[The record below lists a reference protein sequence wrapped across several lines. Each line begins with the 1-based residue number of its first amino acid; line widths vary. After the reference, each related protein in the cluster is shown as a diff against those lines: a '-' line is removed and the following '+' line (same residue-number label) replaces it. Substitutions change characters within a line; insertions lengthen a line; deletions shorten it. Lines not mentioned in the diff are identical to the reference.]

1 MGLIERG
8 DASIFSE
15 GTGQGPAVLL
25 THGFAAT
32 SAMWAPQ
39 VAALSGGHR
48 VIVWDIR
55 GHGASRADPDP
66 SAYSEAASVA
76 DMAAVLDAEGVDRAV
91 VGGLSLGGYLSL
103 SFRLHHPGR
112 VAGLILADTG
122 PGFRRD
128 EPRQQW
134 NEDAQKTAESI
145 ERNGADR
152 RAAAMGVDPTAHRS
166 TDGLVRAARGILP
179 QHDGRVIESLASIDV
194 PTLVVVGA
202 EDTPFLASADY
213 LAAKIPG
220 AEKVVLEGA
229 GHAANIDRPE
239 AFNRAVADFLAD
251 AGW

>member
-1 MGLIERG
+1 MAFIDRG
-8 DASIFSE
+8 DASVFYQ
-15 GTGQGPAVLL
+15 GAGQGPAVLL

-32 SAMWAPQ
+32 SAMWAGQ
-39 VAALSGGHR
+39 VAALSGDHR
-48 VIVWDIR
+48 VLVWDIR
-55 GHGASRADPDP
+55 GHGASQADPDP
-66 SAYSEAASVA
+66 AAYTEGASIA
-76 DMAAVLDAEGVDRAV
+76 DMAAVLDADGVDRAV

-103 SFRLHHPGR
+103 AFRLDHPDR

-122 PGFRRD
+122 PGFRRS

-134 NEDAQKTAESI
+134 NEDAQRTADSI

-152 RAAAMGVDPTAHRS
+152 RAAAMGVDASAHRS

-179 QHDGRVIESLASIDV
+179 QDDSRVIESLPSIDV
-194 PTLVVVGA
+194 PTLVLVG
-202 EDTPFLASADY
+202 EGDTPFLGSADY

-220 AEKVVLEGA
+220 ATKVVIPGA

-239 AFNRAVADFLAD
+239 AFNAAVGDFLAR